1 MSELL
6 QRRSLSEQVYDVLIH
21 DIVTGQIA
29 LGDRLI
35 NRELQTRFGV
45 SSTPIRDAINKLY
58 QDGLIRELTNSGAQL
73 IDFDQQYAEELNHF
87 IMMLACEALALASQS
102 DQQAEIVRLLHE
114 YQDAMEASIKKGVQG
129 SMGNLL
135 QDMGARGVVNSSVM
149 DTGLKGISDS
159 ASDAMAQNWQNTVSQ
174 LANIY
179 GQNIDAAGQ
188 PIANA
193 AAAQEA
199 AQQPALNLWNASL
212 GLNGATTGAL
222 SSLAG
227 KGTTTTT
234 QKTSGGGLFGGI
246 LTGLASN
253 SSIFCFAPETKVRLA
268 DGSEVPITDVKV
280 GDKVLCPHEDGTES
294 EETVLHTM
302 EPHYSDVWNLVCKD
316 GVDTHYVMATL
327 TQPLLTE
334 DNKFVEI
341 SDMTLGTNLK
351 GRGKIV
357 NMVYAG
363 ERKVYDLHVSGD
375 NNYYADGFIAKG
387 GSTDNWVKEDN

>member
-1 MSELL
+1 MGKKSKSSSSSQTYTPSPEERAL
-6 QRRSLSEQVYDVLIH
+6 QKQALEYSKYVMPNAKRLNDSAANILYDSLGDTKVDYNDLMTNAMDQIKWGQQGLRGLAQ
-21 DIVTGQIA
+21 GQIPA
-29 LGDRLI
+29 
-35 NRELQTRFGV
+35 
-45 SSTPIRDAINKLY
+45 A
-58 QDGLIRELTNSGAQL
+58 
-73 IDFDQQYAEELNHF
+73 
-87 IMMLACEALALASQS
+87 
-102 DQQAEIVRLLHE
+102 

-135 QDMGARGVVNSSVM
+135 QDMGARGVVNSSIM

-188 PIANA
+188 PIATA
-193 AAAQEA
+193 AAAQEG

-253 SSIFCFAPETKVRLA
+253 AGAIFCFAPETKVRLA

-302 EPHYSDVWNLVCKD
+302 EPHYNDVWNLVCKD
-316 GVDTHYVMATL
+316 GVDTHYVMATT

-334 DNKFVEI
+334 DKGFVEI
-341 SDMTLGTNLK
+341 GNMTLGTNLK
-351 GRGKIV
+351 GRGKVV
-357 NMVYAG
+357 NMVYSG